1 MTESSAA
8 SPYASPTGS
17 LVAKFP
23 DAVVV
28 ESHGQSVVHVDK
40 ALLADVVEY
49 LRVSEEFTM
58 CLDVTAVDHLQD
70 AERIQIAGMKR
81 ERFEVVV
88 NLISHPR
95 NTRIR
100 VIAQVPES
108 DPSLPTLTS
117 SFSGTAFPER
127 EVYDMFGITF
137 EGHPDL
143 TRILMPDEWVGHP
156 LRKDDSPARVPVT
169 FKGDPGPR

>member
-1 MTESSAA
+1 MSQVASVYAA
-8 SPYASPTGS
+8 PTDA
-17 LVAKFP
+17 LVAKFVGST
-23 DAVVV
+23 AVV
-28 ESHGQSVVHVDK
+28 SHGQSVVHVDK
-40 ALLADVVEY
+40 SLLADAVEY

-58 CLDVTAVDHLQD
+58 CIDITAVDHLQD
-70 AERIQIAGMKR
+70 VERAQIAGIKR

-95 NTRIR
+95 NIRIR
-100 VIAQVPES
+100 LIAQVPES
-108 DPSLPTLTS
+108 DPRVPTLTA
-117 SFSGTAFPER
+117 SFGGASFPER

-143 TRILMPDEWVGHP
+143 TRILMPDDWVGNP
-156 LRKDDSPARVPVT
+156 LRKDDAPARVPVT

>member
-1 MTESSAA
+1 MTQAA
-8 SPYASPTGS
+8 SAYSSPTDA
-17 LVAKFP
+17 LVAAFP
-23 DAVVV
+23 SAVVV
-28 ESHGQSVVHVDK
+28 ESHGQSVVHIDK

-70 AERIQIAGMKR
+70 SERAQIAGIKR

-100 VIAQVPES
+100 LIAQVPES
-108 DPSLPTLTS
+108 DPSVPTLTS
-117 SFSGTAFPER
+117 SFSGTSFPER

-137 EGHPDL
+137 DGHPDL
-143 TRILMPDEWVGHP
+143 TRILMPDEWIGHP
-156 LRKDDSPARVPVT
+156 LRKDDAPARVPVT

>member
-1 MTESSAA
+1 MTEAA
-8 SPYASPTGS
+8 YAYTTPTDA
-17 LVAKFP
+17 LVAKF
-23 DAVVV
+23 AGSVAI
-28 ESHGQSVVHVDK
+28 ESHGQSVVHVEK
-40 ALLADVVEY
+40 SSLADVVEY

-70 AERIQIAGMKR
+70 VERAQIAGIKR

-95 NTRIR
+95 NIRIR
-100 VIAQVPES
+100 LITQVPES
-108 DPSLPTLTS
+108 DPSVPTLTS
-117 SFSGTAFPER
+117 SFSGTSFPER

-156 LRKDDSPARVPVT
+156 LRKDDAPARVPVT

>member
-1 MTESSAA
+1 MTQVASA
-8 SPYASPTGS
+8 YASPTDA
-17 LVAKFP
+17 LVAAFP
-23 DAVVV
+23 SAVVV
-28 ESHGQSVVHVDK
+28 VSHGQSVVHIDK

-70 AERIQIAGMKR
+70 SERAQIAGIKR

-100 VIAQVPES
+100 LIAQVPES
-108 DPSLPTLTS
+108 DPSVPTLTS
-117 SFSGTAFPER
+117 SFSGTSFPER

-137 EGHPDL
+137 DGHPDL
-143 TRILMPDEWVGHP
+143 TRILMPDEWIGHP
-156 LRKDDSPARVPVT
+156 LRKDDAPARVPVT